1 MSNAAAASHDL
12 SFLHDLAMV
21 MLTAGLVTIIFHRL
35 KQPVVLGYIL
45 AGVLIGPHTPWLPGI
60 DNEQTIHTLSQL
72 GIIFLLFSLGLEF
85 SLRKL
90 HDVGATAFI
99 AASLAI
105 LMMAMAGY
113 SLGQAF
119 GWRPMDSVFLGAIL
133 SISSTTII
141 IKALS
146 ELGLKKEKFAEL
158 IFGILIVED
167 ILAIIMIALLSGFAT
182 TGSFSARDI
191 AVTVAKLAS
200 FLGVL
205 LVAGLI
211 IVPRLLNYVAR
222 FKSNEMLLITVLGLC
237 FGVSLL
243 AVQLEYSVA
252 LGAFL
257 IGAIIAE
264 ARQIVRIETLLEPIR
279 DMFSAVFFVS
289 IGLLID
295 PTLLLKYAGPIFIIT
310 AVVILGQMFSCTLGT
325 FVAGHDRRVSLRVG
339 MGLAQIGE
347 FSFIIASLG
356 LTLGV
361 TSGFL
366 YPIAVAV
373 SALTALTAPYLIRNS
388 DRLVGYFDRV
398 APVAVKNWLDLYTD
412 WVAGLSRRRS
422 GFAMGLVRKWAW
434 QIALNLLLISG
445 IFIGAASVRR
455 YGLEWWPKI
464 PYGYDGLKAALW
476 LGAMLVCL
484 PLLIAVF
491 RKMRALAM
499 LLSEMSVTQKAGG
512 ENTPALRSVIA
523 NTILTVGC
531 LAVMLLLLLLS
542 SAILPSW
549 KLFIA
554 QALIVA
560 ASAIL
565 LQRSFTRLYS
575 RAQFALQ
582 QTLNEPPV
590 SRHPPP
596 PVALPSMLREAS
608 LLTVHLP
615 ENGQAVGKIIGELRL
630 RTKTGASIVGI
641 QRAGTS
647 LINPG
652 PDEELRAGDEIL
664 LLGSEAH
671 LQSAQEYLQ
680 QPGPP
685 TAAHG
690 R

>member
-1 MSNAAAASHDL
+1 M
-12 SFLHDLAMV
+12 LA
-21 MLTAGLVTIIFHRL
+21 AGLVTIIFHRL

-45 AGVLIGPHTPWLPGI
+45 AGVIIGPHTPFLPGI

-99 AASLAI
+99 AATLAI
-105 LMMAMAGY
+105 LMMALAGY
-113 SLGQAF
+113 SLGQVF
-119 GWRPMDSVFLGAIL
+119 GWRTMDSVFLGAIL

-141 IKALS
+141 IKALT

-182 TGSFSARDI
+182 TGSFSTREI

-200 FLGVL
+200 FLGIL

-289 IGLLID
+289 IGLLIE
-295 PTLLLKYAGPIFIIT
+295 PALLLKYAGPIFIIS
-310 AVVILGQMFSCTLGT
+310 AVVIIGQVVSCSFGT

-373 SALTALTAPYLIRNS
+373 SAITTLTAPYLIRNS
-388 DRLVGYFDRV
+388 DHLINYFDRV
-398 APVAVKNWLDLYTD
+398 APTGLKNWLDLYTA
-412 WVAGLSRRRS
+412 WVAGLRGRE
-422 GFAMGLVRKWAW
+422 GGNFAMNLVRKWAW
-434 QIALNLLLISG
+434 QISLNLLLISG
-445 IFIGAASVRR
+445 IFIGAASLRR
-455 YGLEWWPKI
+455 YGLVWWPDI
-464 PYGYDGLKAALW
+464 PFGYDGLKAGLW
-476 LGAMLVCL
+476 LGAMLLSL
-484 PLLIAVF
+484 PLFIAIF
-491 RKMRALAM
+491 RKLRALAM
-499 LLSEMSVTQKAGG
+499 LLSEMSVSRKAGG
-512 ENTPALRSVIA
+512 SSTQALRSVIA
-523 NTILTVGC
+523 NTILTAGSLV
-531 LAVMLLLLLLS
+531 LMLIVLLLS
-542 SAILPSW
+542 ASILPSW
-549 KLFIA
+549 KLLIA

-582 QTLNEPPV
+582 ETLTAPPV
-590 SRHPPP
+590 PRHLPPP
-596 PVALPSMLREAS
+596 RALPPMLREAT
-608 LLTVHLP
+608 LATIRLP
-615 ENGQAVGKIIGELRL
+615 ERTQAAGKLIGELRL
-630 RTKTGASIVGI
+630 RTETGASIVGI
-641 QRAGTS
+641 QRDGS
-647 LINPG
+647 SIINPG

-671 LQSAQEYLQ
+671 L
-680 QPGPP
+680 
-685 TAAHG
+685 AAARLHLEQVDAVE
-690 R
+690 

>member
-1 MSNAAAASHDL
+1 MSSAAAASHDL
-12 SFLHDLAMV
+12 SFLHDLAVV
-21 MLTAGLVTIIFHRL
+21 MIAAGLVTVVFHRL

-45 AGVLIGPHTPWLPGI
+45 AGVIIGPHTPPLLAI

-72 GIIFLLFSLGLEF
+72 GVIFLMFSLGLEF

-90 HDVGATAFI
+90 RDVGATAFI
-99 AASLAI
+99 AATLAI
-105 LMMAMAGY
+105 LMMALAGY

-119 GWRPMDSVFLGAIL
+119 GWSTMDSVFLGAIL

-141 IKALS
+141 IKALA

-182 TGSFSARDI
+182 TGSFSTRDI
-191 AVTVAKLAS
+191 AVTVAKLVS
-200 FLGVL
+200 FLGIL

-222 FKSNEMLLITVLGLC
+222 FKSNEMLLVSVLGLC

-264 ARQIVRIETLLEPIR
+264 VRQIVRIETLLEPIR

-295 PTLLLKYAGPIFIIT
+295 PALLVQYAGPILIIT
-310 AVVILGQMFSCTLGT
+310 VVVIAGQIVSCSFGT

-373 SALTALTAPYLIRNS
+373 SALTTLTAPYLIRNS
-388 DRLVGYFDRV
+388 DRVAGFFDRV
-398 APVAVKNWLDLYTD
+398 APSGLKNWLNLYTE
-412 WVAGLSRRRS
+412 WVARLGLRE
-422 GFAMGLVRKWAW
+422 GGNFAMSLVRKWAW
-434 QIALNLLLISG
+434 QIALNVVLISG
-445 IFIGAASVRR
+445 IFIGVAALRR
-455 YGLEWWPKI
+455 YGLVWWPDF
-464 PYGYDGLKAALW
+464 PRGEDGWKAALW
-476 LGAMLVCL
+476 LGAMLLSL

-491 RKMRALAM
+491 RKLRALAM
-499 LLSEMSVTQKAGG
+499 LLSEMSVTRKAGG
-512 ENTPALRSVIA
+512 ANTLALRAVVA
-523 NTILTVGC
+523 NTILAAGC
-531 LAVMLLLLLLS
+531 LVLMLIVLLLS

-549 KLFIA
+549 KLLVA

-560 ASAIL
+560 VTAVL

-590 SRHPPP
+590 PRHE
-596 PVALPSMLREAS
+596 PVARALPPILREAV
-608 LLTVHLP
+608 LATVRLP
-615 ENGQAVGKIIGELRL
+615 ENSQAAGKLIGELRL
-630 RTKTGASIVGI
+630 RTETGASIVGI
-641 QRAGTS
+641 QRDGTS
-647 LINPG
+647 IINPG
-652 PDEELRAGDEIL
+652 PDEELRAGDEVL

-671 LQSAQEYLQ
+671 LASAR
-680 QPGPP
+680 
-685 TAAHG
+685 AHLE
-690 R
+690 RA

>member
-1 MSNAAAASHDL
+1 MSPAAAASHDL
-12 SFLHDLAMV
+12 SFLHDLAVV

-45 AGVLIGPHTPWLPGI
+45 AGVFIGPHTPWLPGI

-72 GIIFLLFSLGLEF
+72 GIIFLMFSLGLEF

-90 HDVGATAFI
+90 HAVGATAFI
-99 AASLAI
+99 AATLAI
-105 LMMAMAGY
+105 LMMALAGY

-119 GWRPMDSVFLGAIL
+119 GWSTMDSVFLGAIL

-182 TGSFSARDI
+182 TGSFSPREI
-191 AVTVAKLAS
+191 AITIAKLAS
-200 FLGVL
+200 FLGLL

-211 IVPRLLNYVAR
+211 IVPRLLSYVAR

-295 PTLLLKYAGPIFIIT
+295 PALLARYAMPILIISV
-310 AVVILGQMFSCTLGT
+310 VVIVGQVVSCSLGT

-356 LTLGV
+356 LTLRV
-361 TSGFL
+361 TSGFI

-373 SALTALTAPYLIRNS
+373 SAITTLTSPYLIRNS

-398 APVAVKNWLDLYTD
+398 APVGLKNWLDLYTG
-412 WVAGLSRRRS
+412 WVAGLGQRS
-422 GFAMGLVRKWAW
+422 GGNFAMSLVRKWAW

-445 IFIGAASVRR
+445 IFIGAASLRR
-455 YGLEWWPKI
+455 YGLDWWPDI
-464 PYGYDGLKAALW
+464 PYGYDGLKAGLW
-476 LGAMLVCL
+476 LGAMLFCL
-484 PLLIAVF
+484 PLFIAVV
-491 RKMRALAM
+491 RKTRALSM
-499 LLSEMSVTQKAGG
+499 LLSEMSVTRQAGG
-512 ENTPALRSVIA
+512 ASTQALRSVIA
-523 NTILTVGC
+523 NTILAVGC
-531 LAVMLLLLLLS
+531 LVLMLVVLLLS
-542 SAILPSW
+542 STILPSW
-549 KLFIA
+549 KLLVA

-575 RAQFALQ
+575 RAQFALRE
-582 QTLNEPPV
+582 TLTAAPV
-590 SRHPPP
+590 PRHTAPPP
-596 PVALPSMLREAS
+596 TLPPMLREAT
-608 LLTVHLP
+608 LATVRLP
-615 ENGQAVGKIIGELRL
+615 EQTRAAGKLIGELRL
-630 RTKTGASIVGI
+630 RTATGASIVGI
-641 QRAGTS
+641 QRDGAA

-652 PDEELRAGDEIL
+652 PEEELRAGDEIL

-671 LQSAQEYLQ
+671 L
-680 QPGPP
+680 
-685 TAAHG
+685 AAARTHLEQA
-690 R
+690 